1 MTPTIPLAAG
11 LDWLEGILPAVFVG
25 FWILSQVFAVFRRA
39 GRGEGPVVVVKPMP
53 APDEE
58 PVLNRDRLQEEI
70 EKFLLERRGRPDREA
85 ETRAP
90 ASQPVRRASP
100 PRLDEP
106 RPRPRHRQP
115 VAPPPLPPSSSS
127 SAAAATVSDVARHV
141 EEAFAHDLAHEA
153 PLAPGDVPAARPT
166 AAGGLAALIRDPET
180 IRRLIVMREV
190 LERPTERWS

>member
-1 MTPTIPLAAG
+1 MTPTILLAAG

-39 GRGEGPVVVVKPMP
+39 GRGGGPVVVVKPMP
-53 APDEE
+53 APEAE

-70 EKFLLERRGRPDREA
+70 EKFLLERRRGRPDREA

-90 ASQPVRRASP
+90 AAQPVRRASP
-100 PRLDEP
+100 QRLEEP
-106 RPRPRHRQP
+106 RPRPQRRQP
-115 VAPPPLPPSSSS
+115 VAPPPPAATAA
-127 SAAAATVSDVARHV
+127 SAAIVSDVARHV

-153 PLAPGDVPAARPT
+153 PLAPGDVPATRPT
-166 AAGGLAALIRDPET
+166 AAGGLATLLRDPET